1 MSIPDYRQLLETA
14 LQESSR
20 LSKEREEIDVKL
32 QRLRHFVYATVNM
45 LPDAE
50 RNVYQAEIAMLAS
63 RVGSLTDSVRET
75 LKLATERNS
84 YWTATEV
91 RDQLK
96 NAGFDFSQYTSNP
109 LASVNTVLRRFKP
122 DEVETSTRDGVRAYR
137 WVTRFPRPD
146 AEQIPPG
153 SRRIRKE

>member
-1 MSIPDYRQLLETA
+1 MSISDYRQILETA

-20 LSKEREEIDVKL
+20 LSKERDQIDVKL

-50 RNVYQAEIAMLAS
+50 RNVYQAELAMLAS
-63 RVGSLTDSVRET
+63 RVGSLTDAVRET

-91 RDQLK
+91 RDHLK
-96 NAGFDFSQYTSNP
+96 NSAFDFSQYTSNP

-122 DEVETSTRDGVRAYR
+122 SEVETSTRDGVTTYR
-137 WVTRFPRPD
+137 WVTRVPGPE
-146 AEQIPPG
+146 AEQG
-153 SRRIRKE
+153 RRRAIRLED